1 MSADDRTLPA
11 SPAHS
16 TEKQPPYDPH
26 ADDTIRDG
34 NNSIQSDVQLKDA
47 EKGPSTP
54 PAQVNWGQDA
64 PDGGLEAW
72 LVIVGNWCACFCSFG
87 WINSIGTFED
97 YYSAEL
103 LRGYS
108 ESDISWIPSLQIFF
122 MMAMGPVVGKIFD
135 SYGPRWLMI
144 GGSLLHVFGL
154 MMASISTEYYQI
166 MLSQGVCSAIGVA
179 SVFQAA
185 LACIGGWFNQK
196 RGIAYGI
203 AATGGSVGG
212 VIFPIMVS
220 RLIDEISFEWAMRI
234 SAFLILALLVIATA
248 TVKTR
253 TPPIPSRATGDQFIQ
268 PLTEPAFVAVMI
280 GIFLFTIGFFVPVT
294 YLVVQGI
301 SAGMDPDLAGYLVP
315 ILNAGSLFGRLL
327 SGFAGDKIGRYN
339 AFIIVCYITGIMV
352 LALWIPASSDQAIIA
367 FAVLFGFFSG
377 AYISLIAALIVQISP
392 LREIGIRTGLVFLLA
407 SIGGLTTGPMAGR
420 ILDASGWDGV
430 KIFAGVLCLAGTTFV
445 LAARIKLAG
454 PGLTTVF

>member
-1 MSADDRTLPA
+1 MSAEDRTHTA
-11 SPAHS
+11 SPVDSGDQQTQHHS
-16 TEKQPPYDPH
+16 PRAEIPRRDEKAGSAAPGQP
-26 ADDTIRDG
+26 
-34 NNSIQSDVQLKDA
+34 S
-47 EKGPSTP
+47 
-54 PAQVNWGQDA
+54 WGQKP

-72 LVIVGNWCACFCSFG
+72 LVIVGNWCTSFCSFG
-87 WINSIGTFED
+87 WINSIGTFQN
-97 YYSAEL
+97 YYSAQL

-108 ESDISWIPSLQIFF
+108 EGDISWIPSLQIFF

-135 SYGPRWLMI
+135 TYGPRWLMI

-166 MLSQGVCSAIGVA
+166 LLSQGVCSAIGVA
-179 SVFQAA
+179 AIFQAA

-196 RGIAYGI
+196 RGIAYGV

-212 VIFPIMVS
+212 IIFPIMVD
-220 RLIDEISFEWAMRI
+220 RLINEINFGWAMRI
-234 SAFLILALLVIATA
+234 SAFLILFLLMIATA

-253 TPPIPSRATGDQFIQ
+253 NPPMPRRATKDQIIQ
-268 PLTEPAFVAVMI
+268 PFTELGFVAVMI

-294 YLVVQGI
+294 YLVVQAI
-301 SAGMDPDLAGYLVP
+301 SDGMDPNLARYLVP
-315 ILNAGSLFGRLL
+315 ILNAGSVFGRLL

-339 AFIIVCYITGIMV
+339 AFIIVCYLTGIMV
-352 LALWIPASSDQAIIA
+352 LALWIPANSDQAIIA

-420 ILDASGWDGV
+420 ILGESGWNGV
-430 KIFAGVLCLAGTTFV
+430 KIFSGVLCLAGTTFV

-454 PGLTTVF
+454 PGLKTVF